1 MGTDHI
7 RLASFR
13 LASGYHIRLASFW
26 LASGYHIR
34 LASFLF
40 SHFVLLSTIRELL
53 VFENWLKL

>member
-13 LASGYHIRLASFW
+13 LASGYHIRLAFSR

-34 LASFLF
+34 LASFRF
-40 SHFVLLSTIRELL
+40 SHFVLILTIREL
-53 VFENWLKL
+53 VFENWLK

>member
-13 LASGYHIRLASFW
+13 LASGYHIRLAFFR

-34 LASFLF
+34 LASVRF
-40 SHFVLLSTIRELL
+40 SLFVLLLTIREL
-53 VFENWLKL
+53 VFENWLK